1 MSDDVSTELD
11 TVIPRHQLLDN
22 TAAKHKTDLIH
33 RGTLA
38 TRHKPTGEGLK
49 TQILRRQSFLLSKE
63 NSPAPDNDSKK
74 LLNKP
79 DRKAKDAKVS
89 LLADLQKLHKKT
101 VKEETPEPVVEVSK
115 NIIKESDKVNNN
127 VDEEDVNKKSVNP
140 LLAEIENKKNSNTK
154 SKGKVPPPPPPP
166 KPASNDDD
174 DEDNKKQ
181 VNPFLAEIENK
192 KNSRLNDSK
201 LKEQPPPPPSKPA
214 SNVDEEAD
222 SKKPVNPFLA
232 DIENAKN
239 SKPKLKNSK
248 SKSKDL
254 PSKPAVPSIQDQ
266 LRLKLEARKKLV
278 DDTDEGAETAE

>member
-63 NSPAPDNDSKK
+63 NSPAPDNDSNK

-79 DRKAKDAKVS
+79 DKKAKDAKVS
-89 LLADLQKLHKKT
+89 LLADLQKLHKKN
-101 VKEETPEPVVEVSK
+101 VKEESAEPLVEVQK
-115 NIIKESDKVNNN
+115 DELKESDKINNN
-127 VDEEDVNKKSVNP
+127 VGDDEENKKPMNP
-140 LLAEIENKKNSNTK
+140 FLAEIENAKNSK
-154 SKGKVPPPPPPP
+154 SKSNKTNPNPPPPPPP
-166 KPASNDDD
+166 LKPASNNI
-174 DEDNKKQ
+174 EVEEESKKQ
-181 VNPFLAEIENK
+181 VNPFLAEIEN
-192 KNSRLNDSK
+192 
-201 LKEQPPPPPSKPA
+201 
-214 SNVDEEAD
+214 
-222 SKKPVNPFLA
+222 
-232 DIENAKN
+232 AKN
-239 SKPKLKNSK
+239 SKPKLKSLK
-248 SKSKDL
+248 TKSKDP

-278 DDTDEGAETAE
+278 DDTDEGAETAD

>member
-1 MSDDVSTELD
+1 M
-11 TVIPRHQLLDN
+11 
-22 TAAKHKTDLIH
+22 
-33 RGTLA
+33 A

-101 VKEETPEPVVEVSK
+101 VKEENPEPEVEVSK

-127 VDEEDVNKKSVNP
+127 VDEEDLNKKSVNP
-140 LLAEIENKKNSNTK
+140 LLAEIENKKNSTTK
-154 SKGKVPPPPPPP
+154 SKSKAPPPPPPP
-166 KPASNDDD
+166 KPASNDEEDD
-174 DEDNKKQ
+174 NNKKQ

-192 KNSRLNDSK
+192 KNSRLNNSK
-201 LKEQPPPPPSKPA
+201 LKEPPPPPPPKTA
-214 SNVDEEAD
+214 SNDDEEAD

-232 DIENAKN
+232 EIENAKN

-248 SKSKDL
+248 TKSKDL